1 MSKFLVGILS
11 LLSVTIVGSCH
22 TTRETSSNAE
32 IDESRTL
39 AEFEAVPE
47 VERKTVNKYTIHQK
61 AGERVFVFS
70 TNLKTKDSTQS
81 LSTPFFSTSDSQKLE
96 LSFAEKD
103 RQFEAALSVTGSE
116 DIQSINSFSI
126 EQNYSEFIPYESIRD
141 GKLGV
146 IVLTDDPMIISELK
160 KDPAVVAKFLASEA
174 EFYEQSLVSE

>member
-32 IDESRTL
+32 IDESRTIT
-39 AEFEAVPE
+39 EFEAVPE
-47 VERKTVNKYTIHQK
+47 VERMNANKYTIHQK

-70 TNLKTKDSTQS
+70 TDLKSKDSTQS
-81 LSTPFFSTSDSQKLE
+81 LSTPFFSTNDSQKME

-103 RQFEAALSVTGSE
+103 RQFEVALSVAGSE
-116 DIQSINSFSI
+116 DIQSTNSFSI
-126 EQNYSEFIPYESIRD
+126 EQNYSEFIPYESISD
-141 GKLGV
+141 GKLGM
-146 IVLTDDPMIISELK
+146 IVLTDDSTIISELK
-160 KDPAVVAKFLASEA
+160 KDPAAVAKFLDSKA

>member
-47 VERKTVNKYTIHQK
+47 VERK
-61 AGERVFVFS
+61 
-70 TNLKTKDSTQS
+70 
-81 LSTPFFSTSDSQKLE
+81 SDSQKLE

-116 DIQSINSFSI
+116 DIQSTNSFSI
-126 EQNYSEFIPYESIRD
+126 EQNYSEFIPYESIRS

-160 KDPAVVAKFLASEA
+160 KDPAVVAKFLGSEA